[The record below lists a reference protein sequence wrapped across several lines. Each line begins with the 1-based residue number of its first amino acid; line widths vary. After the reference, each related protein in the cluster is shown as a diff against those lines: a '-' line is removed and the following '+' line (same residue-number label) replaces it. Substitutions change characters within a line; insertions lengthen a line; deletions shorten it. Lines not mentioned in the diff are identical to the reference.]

1 MINLYKHTLLF
12 IIQIKL
18 QIVSHYQFVS
28 CHPPK
33 SRQYVPK
40 NKSFFAMNR
49 SSLFVDI
56 CICKVV
62 SFLKDQNGVLSIS
75 HKHFNKMP
83 HV

>member
-1 MINLYKHTLLF
+1 MLF

-33 SRQYVPK
+33 SSQYVPK
-40 NKSFFAMNR
+40 NKSFFAINH
-49 SSLFVDI
+49 SSLSVDI

-62 SFLKDQNGVLSIS
+62 SFLKGQNGILPIS
-75 HKHFNKMP
+75 HKLFSKMP
-83 HV
+83 HI